1 MSSAF
6 SAPAA
11 EYGYVLASVAA
22 SAALVQ
28 WQAIRVG
35 MARRKFGVP
44 YPKMYAEDSQAHA
57 QEFNCVQRAHQNTL
71 ETLGPVLVM
80 ESLLG
85 FQHPLTAATLG
96 MIWNVGRIVYTLG
109 YSTGDPNK
117 RLPGIAIAGLTYLVM
132 IIVTC
137 VTGIRATGLLGA

>member
-1 MSSAF
+1 MSPAAIST
-6 SAPAA
+6 PAA
-11 EYGYVLASVAA
+11 EYGYVMASVAA

-71 ETLGPVLVM
+71 ETLAPVLVM
-80 ESLLG
+80 ECLLG
-85 FQHPLTAATLG
+85 LQHPLTAASLG
-96 MIWNVGRIVYTLG
+96 MIWNLGRCAQLKH
-109 YSTGDPNK
+109 S
-117 RLPGIAIAGLTYLVM
+117 
-132 IIVTC
+132 
-137 VTGIRATGLLGA
+137 